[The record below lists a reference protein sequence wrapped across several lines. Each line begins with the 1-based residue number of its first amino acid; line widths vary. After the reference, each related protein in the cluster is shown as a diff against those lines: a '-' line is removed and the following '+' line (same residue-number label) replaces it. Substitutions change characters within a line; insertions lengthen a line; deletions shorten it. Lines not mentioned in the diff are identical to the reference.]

1 MAEMH
6 LQQKSKDTLVKLG
19 DYNTKY
25 FCSMIKHQRL
35 KQDTTQLKDATGNWQ
50 TDPDI
55 IASIFVDY
63 YKELLGRKSNHK
75 IKAFTSILRNGPV
88 LDTTHQLKLLEP
100 YTEKEVKHAIFLIDQ
115 KKRKD
120 ITEAIL
126 EFFRNGKLLKQ
137 INSTNIALIP
147 KTTVPENASQYRPIA
162 CCNVLYKGISKMIYN
177 RLKEA
182 ISVIVADKQSTF
194 VRGRSMVHNVLICH
208 DLLRHYGRKTTPRC
222 LIKIDLRKAYEML
235 SHLIFT
241 DDLMIFCKANSSS
254 VKRVME
260 ALANFSDVY
269 GLVAN
274 MEKSSIFMAGID
286 DQTRDQLLDITQFTQ
301 GTFPIKYLGLPLSS
315 KKWNKMECQQL
326 VDKITSR
333 ITTVYSKKLSCA
345 GRLQIIVAV
354 LFSIHNFWGS
364 AFILPQ
370 SIL

>member
-1 MAEMH
+1 MSPLLFALVVEYFSRVLKCMSSIPDFTFYPLCKQ
-6 LQQKSKDTLVKLG
+6 LQ
-19 DYNTKY
+19 
-25 FCSMIKHQRL
+25 
-35 KQDTTQLKDATGNWQ
+35 
-50 TDPDI
+50 
-55 IASIFVDY
+55 
-63 YKELLGRKSNHK
+63 
-75 IKAFTSILRNGPV
+75 
-88 LDTTHQLKLLEP
+88 
-100 YTEKEVKHAIFLIDQ
+100 
-115 KKRKD
+115 
-120 ITEAIL
+120 
-126 EFFRNGKLLKQ
+126 
-137 INSTNIALIP
+137 
-147 KTTVPENASQYRPIA
+147 
-162 CCNVLYKGISKMIYN
+162 
-177 RLKEA
+177 
-182 ISVIVADKQSTF
+182 
-194 VRGRSMVHNVLICH
+194 
-208 DLLRHYGRKTTPRC
+208 
-222 LIKIDLRKAYEML
+222 L
-235 SHLIFT
+235 SHLIFAN
-241 DDLMIFCKANSSS
+241 DLMIFCKANSSS